1 MTTLLNKIKTMQL
14 EARKAKQTDKATLL
28 TTLYA
33 EAMTVGKNKANRDS
47 TDQEVQEVVQKFL
60 KNNRDFQK
68 VANESKKIELQKEE
82 SILLQFMPK
91 MLTEDEIIALIEAA
105 RATTPNLGMIMKYF
119 KDEYAGRYDGAV
131 LSKLV
136 KEALQSPV

>member
-33 EAMTVGKNKANRDS
+33 EALTVGKNKANRDS

-91 MLTEDEIIALIEAA
+91 MLTE
-105 RATTPNLGMIMKYF
+105 
-119 KDEYAGRYDGAV
+119 
-131 LSKLV
+131 
-136 KEALQSPV
+136 